1 MAREAVKD
9 IDEIA
14 ESLMAKGL
22 LKFRLRGS
30 FIPVTGVNHKQ
41 RREHGLEW

>member
-9 IDEIA
+9 IDAISQRLVE
-14 ESLMAKGL
+14 EGL
-22 LKFRLRGS
+22 LKFHLRGS
-30 FIPVTGVNHKQ
+30 FLPADGVNHKQ